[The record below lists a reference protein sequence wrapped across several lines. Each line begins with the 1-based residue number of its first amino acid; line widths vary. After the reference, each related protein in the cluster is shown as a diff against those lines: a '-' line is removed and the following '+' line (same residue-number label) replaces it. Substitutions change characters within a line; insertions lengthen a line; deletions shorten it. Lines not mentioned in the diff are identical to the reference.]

1 MASSPPEPVVPAPVL
16 PFTKMHGCG
25 NDYVYVDGFHQRVDD
40 PVELARRI
48 SDRRFGVGS
57 DGLILALP
65 SERADFRMR
74 MWNADG
80 SESEMCGNGLRCV
93 AKFAYD
99 RGLVA
104 RRSRL
109 TVETGAGLLGVD
121 LHLTGGEV
129 TAATL
134 DMGPPRLERADL
146 PMRGPAGRV
155 VDEPLDV
162 DGQVWRF
169 TGVSMGNPHVV
180 TWVERVATAPVTRV
194 GPAVERHPAFPR
206 RTNVHFVEVL
216 GPAEVRQRTWE
227 RGSGETY
234 ACGTGACAVT
244 VAGVL
249 TGRTGREL
257 TLHLLGGDL
266 SVRWPEGGH
275 VFLTGPATHVFD
287 GAWPLASGGRPAGLE
302 P

>member
-1 MASSPPEPVVPAPVL
+1 MPEASL

-25 NDYVYVDGFHQRVDD
+25 NDYVYVDGFHHAVPD
-40 PVELARRI
+40 PASLARRI

-65 SERADFRMR
+65 SAQADFRMR

-93 AKFAYD
+93 SKFVYERA
-99 RGLVA
+99 LVA
-104 RRSRL
+104 RKERYR
-109 TVETGAGLLGVD
+109 VETGAGLL
-121 LHLTGGEV
+121 E
-129 TAATL
+129 AALDVRAGRVESVTL
-134 DMGPPRLERADL
+134 DMGVPRLERAEL
-146 PMRGPAGRV
+146 PMLGRPGQV
-155 VDEPLDV
+155 IDEPLSVGDHV
-162 DGQVWRF
+162 LRV

-180 TWVERVATAPVTRV
+180 AYVPSVAAAPVAEL
-194 GPAVERHPAFPR
+194 GPQVEQHPVFPR
-206 RTNVHFVEVL
+206 RTNVHFVQVL
-216 GPAEVRQRTWE
+216 GPGEVRQRTWE
-227 RGSGETY
+227 RGSGETH

-266 SVRWPEGGH
+266 HVRWPEGGH
-275 VFLTGPATHVFD
+275 VFLTGPAVEVFE
-287 GAWPLASGGRPAGLE
+287 GRWPL
-302 P
+302 